1 MNAAEYRARR
11 ATIEDLP
18 ALLAL
23 WQTMKFPVGE
33 LDRRLTEFQVVV
45 NGTGAIVGA
54 VGLQMAGKNGL
65 IHSEA
70 FTDYGLA
77 DLLRPL
83 LWERLQMVA
92 ANHGTV
98 RVWTRE
104 TTRFWSQTGLAKPD
118 EASLAKL
125 PPAWKDQPGDLLVL
139 KLREDVEEALSADKE
154 FALYVQAEKE
164 NTRATLDT
172 AKVMNKV
179 AMALGVL
186 LAAGVLIAL
195 VYFSRGQINSFL
207 NR

>member
-18 ALLAL
+18 ALLAM
-23 WQTMKFPVGE
+23 WQTMQFPTGE

-45 NGTGAIVGA
+45 NGSGAIVGA

-70 FTDYGLA
+70 FTDFGVA
-77 DLLRPL
+77 DTLRPL

-104 TTRFWSQTGLAKPD
+104 TAPFWPQTGLIKPD
-118 EASLAKL
+118 EEALTKL
-125 PPAWKDQPGDLLVL
+125 PPAWKDKPGELLVL

-186 LAAGVLIAL
+186 LAAAVLIAL
-195 VYFSRGQINSFL
+195 AYFSRGQINSFL

>member
-1 MNAAEYRARR
+1 
-11 ATIEDLP
+11 
-18 ALLAL
+18 
-23 WQTMKFPVGE
+23 
-33 LDRRLTEFQVVV
+33 
-45 NGTGAIVGA
+45 
-54 VGLQMAGKNGL
+54 
-65 IHSEA
+65 
-70 FTDYGLA
+70 
-77 DLLRPL
+77 
-83 LWERLQMVA
+83 
-92 ANHGTV
+92 
-98 RVWTRE
+98 
-104 TTRFWSQTGLAKPD
+104 LAKPD

-186 LAAGVLIAL
+186 LGAGVLIAL

>member
-11 ATIEDLP
+11 ANIEDLP
-18 ALLAL
+18 ALLAM
-23 WQTMKFPVGE
+23 WQTMQFPTGE

-45 NGTGAIVGA
+45 NGSGAIVGA

-70 FTDYGLA
+70 FTDFGLA
-77 DLLRPL
+77 DTLRPL

-98 RVWTRE
+98 RIWTCE
-104 TTRFWSQTGLAKPD
+104 TAPFWPQTGLTKPD
-118 EASLAKL
+118 EEALTKL
-125 PPAWKDQPGDLLVL
+125 PPAWKSQPGELLVL

-186 LAAGVLIAL
+186 LAVGVLIAL